1 MRSQGA
7 AGLLIAT
14 VAGVASGYYIF
25 QPLIE
30 QSMQKMMAERDL
42 HKTVE
47 APVEEPRKNA

>member
-7 AGLLIAT
+7 VGLIVAT

-30 QSMQKMMAERDL
+30 QSMQKMMSERDL
-42 HKTVE
+42 RKTVDV
-47 APVEEPRKNA
+47 PVEEPRTKA